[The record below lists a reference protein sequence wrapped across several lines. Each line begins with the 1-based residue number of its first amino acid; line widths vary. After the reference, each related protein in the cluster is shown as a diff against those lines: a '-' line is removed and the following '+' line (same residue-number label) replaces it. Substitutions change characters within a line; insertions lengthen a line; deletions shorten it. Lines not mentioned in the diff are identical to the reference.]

1 MSRDGFLGRWSRR
14 KQTAKVRPAR
24 AFSAPPPAAAAEA
37 HANPEE
43 HKEIPEAP
51 DAPAR
56 EAVGSELASPPA
68 PGADQTPTPPEDLPD
83 PESLTYESDFSAFLK
98 DGVSDEVR
106 KLALRKLW
114 RSNPV
119 LANLD
124 GLNDYDEDFRSQMF
138 GGSHYSDFLNAMA
151 AACAN
156 VSGSREGFEGDKDH
170 ALSIV
175 AEIAPRDGLEAMLAT
190 QMAAVHIATM
200 RQSRRLVGSDTIQQF
215 EAHERAFNKLART
228 FTTQLEALRKHR
240 HGGKQTVTVQHVNVE
255 DGGQAIVGNVQNG
268 GAGQR

>member
-138 GGSHYSDFLNAMA
+138 GGSVKTLYDAVKGFGGDEPARASAGGEDSPESPSEQREVSQKA
-151 AACAN
+151 A
-156 VSGSREGFEGDKDH
+156 REIAEEQHLRQGELEGD
-170 ALSIV
+170 AT
-175 AEIAPRDGLEAMLAT
+175 ERNERTEEAT
-190 QMAAVHIATM
+190 
-200 RQSRRLVGSDTIQQF
+200 RESNSPP
-215 EAHERAFNKLART
+215 
-228 FTTQLEALRKHR
+228 
-240 HGGKQTVTVQHVNVE
+240 
-255 DGGQAIVGNVQNG
+255 GGQDAKGKNG
-268 GAGQR
+268 KKSGQA